1 MGILFIFLSVCT
13 NLLEGVLVKKNGE
26 KNGNNVFWFNGFMAL
41 ASMLFFV
48 ITKNGSF
55 NFSKELWLY
64 AVPSAVCYCGALVC
78 TYFALAD
85 GPFAISMMIIS
96 YSIVLPIIYG
106 IVFLNEPTSVI
117 IYIALA
123 IMAASLYLSRGNTAN
138 DSGKFSVKWLICIT
152 LATVGS
158 GGFAIV
164 KKMQQLAFN
173 EKCDNEFMIFSLA
186 ITVVVLFALGLFATK
201 NSIKSITKSTVL
213 FSLAAGLSNGVT
225 NMLTLLINT
234 VMVLSLSSPIS
245 TGMRIVLSF
254 MLSSLFLKEKF
265 LKRQIIGAALG
276 AASLIMLSI

>member
-13 NLLEGVLVKKNGE
+13 NLLEGLLVKKNGE
-26 KNGNNVFWFNGFMAL
+26 KNGNNVFWFNGLMAL

-48 ITKNGSF
+48 ITENSGF

-64 AVPSAVCYCGALVC
+64 AIPSAVCYCGALIC
-78 TYFALAD
+78 TYFALAN

-123 IMAASLYLSRGNTAN
+123 IMAVSLYLSRGDTAN
-138 DSGKFSVKWLICIT
+138 DSGKFSVKWLICIAF
-152 LATVGS
+152 ATIGS

-164 KKMQQLAFN
+164 KKMQQLQFN
-173 EKCDNEFMIFSLA
+173 EKCDNEFMIISLA
-186 ITVVVLFALGLFATK
+186 LTVITLFVLGIFVTK
-201 NSIKSITKSTVL
+201 GSIKNITKSTII
-213 FSLAAGLSNGVT
+213 FSLAAGISNGVT

-245 TGMRIVLSF
+245 TGIRILLSF
-254 MLSSLFLKEKF
+254 IVSGLFLKEKF

>member
-13 NLLEGVLVKKNGE
+13 NLLEGLLVKKNGE
-26 KNGNNVFWFNGFMAL
+26 KNGNNVFWFNGLMAL

-48 ITKNGSF
+48 ITENSGF

-64 AVPSAVCYCGALVC
+64 AIPSAVCYCGALIC
-78 TYFALAD
+78 TYFALANR
-85 GPFAISMMIIS
+85 PFAISMMIIS

-123 IMAASLYLSRGNTAN
+123 IMAVSLYLSRGDTAN
-138 DSGKFSVKWLICIT
+138 DSGKFSVKWLICIAF
-152 LATVGS
+152 ATIGS

-164 KKMQQLAFN
+164 KKMQQLQFN
-173 EKCDNEFMIFSLA
+173 EKCDNEFMIISLA
-186 ITVVVLFALGLFATK
+186 LTVITLFVLGIFVTK
-201 NSIKSITKSTVL
+201 GSIKNITKSTII
-213 FSLAAGLSNGVT
+213 FSLAAGISNGVT

-245 TGMRIVLSF
+245 TGIRILLSF
-254 MLSSLFLKEKF
+254 IVSGLFLKEKF

>member
-13 NLLEGVLVKKNGE
+13 NLLEGLLVKNNGE
-26 KNGNNVFWFNGFMAL
+26 KNGNNVFWFNGLMAL

-48 ITKNGSF
+48 ITENSGF

-64 AVPSAVCYCGALVC
+64 AIPSAVCYCGALIC
-78 TYFALAD
+78 TYFALAN

-123 IMAASLYLSRGNTAN
+123 IMAVSLYLSRGDTAN
-138 DSGKFSVKWLICIT
+138 DSGKFSVKWLICIAF
-152 LATVGS
+152 ATIGS

-164 KKMQQLAFN
+164 KKMQQLQFN
-173 EKCDNEFMIFSLA
+173 EKCDNEFMIISLA
-186 ITVVVLFALGLFATK
+186 LTVITLFVLGIFVTK
-201 NSIKSITKSTVL
+201 GSIKNITKSTII
-213 FSLAAGLSNGVT
+213 FSLAAGISNGVT

-245 TGMRIVLSF
+245 TGIRILLSF
-254 MLSSLFLKEKF
+254 IVSGLFLKEKF

>member
-13 NLLEGVLVKKNGE
+13 NLLEGLLVKKNGE
-26 KNGNNVFWFNGFMAL
+26 KNGNNVFWFNGLMTL

-48 ITKNGSF
+48 ITKNSGF

-64 AVPSAVCYCGALVC
+64 AIPSAVCYCGALIC
-78 TYFALAD
+78 TYFALTN

-96 YSIVLPIIYG
+96 YSIVLPVIYG

-123 IMAASLYLSRGNTAN
+123 IMAVSLYLSRGDTAN
-138 DSGKFSVKWLICIT
+138 DSGKFSAKWLICIAF
-152 LATVGS
+152 ATIGS

-164 KKMQQLAFN
+164 KKMQQLQFN
-173 EKCDNEFMIFSLA
+173 EKCDNEFMIISLA
-186 ITVVVLFALGLFATK
+186 LTVITLFVLGVFVTK
-201 NSIKSITKSTVL
+201 DSIKNITKSTII

-245 TGMRIVLSF
+245 TGIRIILSF
-254 MLSSLFLKEKF
+254 IVSDLFLKEKF

-276 AASLIMLSI
+276 AASLIMLTI